1 MDRIHVT
8 VRARPL
14 SAEDAQSSPWRISG
28 NAVALATQPSTR
40 FDFGEESAPFPS
52 RRLT

>member
-28 NAVALATQPSTR
+28 NAVALTTQPSTR